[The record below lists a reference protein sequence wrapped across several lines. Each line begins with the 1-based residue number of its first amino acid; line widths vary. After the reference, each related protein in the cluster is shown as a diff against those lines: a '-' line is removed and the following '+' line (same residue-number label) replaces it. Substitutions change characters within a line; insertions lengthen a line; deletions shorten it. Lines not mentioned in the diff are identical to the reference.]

1 MMKNNLMSRI
11 LVALLAIALVG
22 GFAVAQST
30 SSSKAG
36 TKKPST
42 TKIAKQAPADNTLVM
57 KDGSRV
63 TGTLVSATAHNIS
76 FKDAHG
82 VLHRYNTSQIAALEF
97 STAQTTS
104 SVPSSAPRKLEVVP
118 AGTELA
124 VRTNEAIDSNVA
136 KENQTFSG
144 QFEQDILGAS
154 GEVIVP
160 KGSLAELVIR
170 KISAGGMTGSP
181 EMVLDVQAIT
191 VAGRRYVVST
201 TDLQEKSDTG
211 IGMNKRTA
219 EMVGGGAVLGT
230 ILGAVA
236 GGGKGAAIGALAGTA
251 GGAGAQVLLKGKHVL
266 VPAETILKFR
276 LDQAVSLQATG

>member
-1 MMKNNLMSRI
+1 MIGLAGLLFLSLSLNL
-11 LVALLAIALVG
+11 
-22 GFAVAQST
+22 
-30 SSSKAG
+30 
-36 TKKPST
+36 
-42 TKIAKQAPADNTLVM
+42 QADTLVM

-63 TGTLVSATAHNIS
+63 SGTLVSATAQTIT
-76 FKDAHG
+76 FEDAQG
-82 VLHRYNTSQIAALEF
+82 DQHRYNKSQIAALEF
-97 STAQTTS
+97 SSVQATS
-104 SVPSSAPRKLEVVP
+104 PVPSSAAGKLEEVP

-124 VRTNEAIDSNVA
+124 VRTNEAIDSKVA

-144 QFEQDILGAS
+144 QIEQDVLGPS

-160 KGSLAELVIR
+160 KGSPVELVIR

-191 VAGRRYVVST
+191 VASRRYVVST
-201 TDLQEKSDTG
+201 ADMEQKSGTG

-219 EMVGGGAVLGT
+219 EMVGGGAALGT

-251 GGAGAQVLLKGKHVL
+251 AGAGAQVLLKGKEVR
-266 VPAETILKFR
+266 VPTETILTFKV
-276 LDQAVSLQATG
+276 DQAISLQATR